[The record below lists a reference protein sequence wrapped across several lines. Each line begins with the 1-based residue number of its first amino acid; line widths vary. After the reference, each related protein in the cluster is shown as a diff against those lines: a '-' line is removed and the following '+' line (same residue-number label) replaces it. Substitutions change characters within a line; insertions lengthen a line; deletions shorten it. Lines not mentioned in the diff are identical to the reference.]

1 MRCRIAN
8 HFLCKYGNFGYEDAY
23 DFENT
28 DYHIN
33 FLPEINNEVE
43 RNKKSAFVKNFKCNY
58 ETGKIPMYALIE
70 LFGFG
75 TLSKFYK
82 NMKQEDKKE
91 IAQIYGVKYTYLF
104 SFMLPQFN
112 INFSNHLHIALKRYI
127 IITIHN

>member
-1 MRCRIAN
+1 MCSSFSPNID
-8 HFLCKYGNFGYEDAY
+8 EQV
-23 DFENT
+23 ENLRKPGLV
-28 DYHIN
+28 IN
-33 FLPEINNEVE
+33 DEVE
-43 RNKKSAFVKNFKCNY
+43 RNKKSAFVKNLKCNY

-91 IAQIYGVKYTYLF
+91 TAQIYGVKYTYLF

-127 IITIHN
+127 IIMIHN

>member
-1 MRCRIAN
+1 MCSSFSPNIDERV
-8 HFLCKYGNFGYEDAY
+8 
-23 DFENT
+23 ENLRKLGLV
-28 DYHIN
+28 IN
-33 FLPEINNEVE
+33 SEVE

-75 TLSKFYK
+75 TLSKFYE

-112 INFSNHLHIALKRYI
+112 IPFSNHLHIVLKRYI
-127 IITIHN
+127 IIMIHN